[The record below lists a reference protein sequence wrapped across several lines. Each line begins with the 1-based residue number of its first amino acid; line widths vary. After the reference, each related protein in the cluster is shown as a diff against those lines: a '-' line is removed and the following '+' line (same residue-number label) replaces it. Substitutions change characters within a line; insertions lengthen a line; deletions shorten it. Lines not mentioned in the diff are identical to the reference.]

1 MDNDKRKTTLDQK
14 NKELREKWDKLHF
27 DSQQGRAGEDP
38 YPNAMGS
45 LRTPLYATK
54 SYAYSSLTELLK
66 NHYNYSRTENPTLY
80 ALDQKLATLH
90 GGESAISVA
99 SGMAAVHLACSSILQ
114 RRVERLRPK
123 KLKALLPQNN
133 PENIPNVI
141 IHINQYTGVYRLLT
155 KIYSQMGVLT
165 KIVDMRD
172 LKVLKEAIDKNTK
185 LIFVETPSNPNLDV
199 LDIQGCADLIHE
211 VNGKCV
217 VDNTFAS
224 PALQKPLALGADLV
238 VESLTK
244 YINGHGDTL
253 GGAIIGP
260 KNELQ
265 NIRYFWL
272 ETQGAVMHPF
282 SAWLILR
289 GCRTLSM
296 RMERHCANALKTAQF
311 LESHPKVARVIYPG
325 LESHPNHSL
334 AKKQMKAFGG
344 MIGFELE
351 TTEECYKFI
360 DLLKLIK
367 VGVSLGDTTS
377 LIEYTSVMTG
387 IDLAS
392 WEKRRMNMS
401 DTHFRFSLGLEDS
414 NDIIKDLKQALQQ
427 I

>member
-1 MDNDKRKTTLDQK
+1 MLDKDGKQTIDEK
-14 NKELREKWDKLHF
+14 NKKIREKWDKLQF
-27 DSQQGRAGEDP
+27 DTQQSRAGEDP
-38 YPNAMGS
+38 YPTASGS
-45 LRTPLYATK
+45 LRIPIYATK
-54 SYAYSSLTELLK
+54 SFAYSSLTELLK

-90 GGESAISVA
+90 GGESAVSVA
-99 SGMAAVHLACSSILQ
+99 SGMASVHLALSSVLQ
-114 RRVERLRPK
+114 QRVERAKPE
-123 KLKALLPQNN
+123 KLKKLLPQNN
-133 PENIPNVI
+133 PDNIPNVI
-141 IHINQYTGVYRLLT
+141 IHNNQYTGVYRLLT
-155 KIYSQMGVLT
+155 KIYSQIGVMT
-165 KIVDMRD
+165 KIVDLRNLSE
-172 LKVLKEAIDKNTK
+172 LKSAIDENTK
-185 LIFVETPSNPNLDV
+185 LVFVETPSNPNLDV
-199 LDIQGCADLIHE
+199 LDIQGCVDLIHE
-211 VNGKCV
+211 VNGKCI

-224 PALQKPLALGADLV
+224 PALQKPLSLGADLV

-244 YINGHGDTL
+244 YVNGHGDTL
-253 GGAIIGP
+253 GGVIIGP
-260 KNELQ
+260 KIEMQ

-289 GCRTLSM
+289 GCRTLSL
-296 RMERHCANALKTAQF
+296 RMERHCSNAMKIANYLD
-311 LESHPKVARVIYPG
+311 SHPKVAKVIYPG
-325 LESHPNHSL
+325 LESHPNHEV

-351 TTEECYKFI
+351 TIKQCYKFI

-367 VGVSLGDTTS
+367 VGVSLGDTTT

-401 DTHFRFSLGLEDS
+401 DTHFRFSIGLEDP
-414 NDIIKDLKQALQQ
+414 DDLIKDLEQAFQQ

>member
-1 MDNDKRKTTLDQK
+1 MSDDKRKKTLDQK
-14 NKELREKWDKLHF
+14 NKESREKWDKLHF

-38 YPNAMGS
+38 YPTASGS

-90 GGESAISVA
+90 GGEAAVSVA

-114 RRVERLRPK
+114 QRVERIRPK
-123 KLKALLPQNN
+123 KIRSLLPQNN
-133 PENIPNVI
+133 PENIPNII
-141 IHINQYTGVYRLLT
+141 IHNNQYTGVYRLLT
-155 KIYSQMGVLT
+155 KIYSQLGVLT
-165 KIVDMRD
+165 KIVDMRNLSELRD
-172 LKVLKEAIDKNTK
+172 AIDENTK
-185 LIFVETPSNPNLDV
+185 FVFVETPSNPNLDV
-199 LDIQGCADLIHE
+199 LDIRGCAELIHE
-211 VNGKCV
+211 VEGKCI

-224 PALQKPLALGADLV
+224 PALQKPLSLGADLV

-244 YINGHGDTL
+244 FVNGHGDTL
-253 GGAIIGP
+253 GGVIIGP

-289 GCRTLSM
+289 GCRTLSL
-296 RMERHCANALKTAQF
+296 RMDRHCSNAMKTAQF
-311 LESHPKVARVIYPG
+311 LESHPKVAKVIYPG
-325 LESHPNHSL
+325 LESHPNHTL
-334 AKKQMKAFGG
+334 AKKQMTAFGG

-351 TTEECYKFI
+351 TIEECYKFI

-377 LIEYTSVMTG
+377 LIEYTTVMTG

-401 DTHFRFSLGLEDS
+401 NTHFRFSVGLEDS
-414 NDIIKDLKQALQQ
+414 DDIISDLTQALEK

>member
-1 MDNDKRKTTLDQK
+1 MLDKDGKKSIDEK
-14 NKELREKWDKLHF
+14 DKKIREKWDNLHF

-38 YPNAMGS
+38 YPTTSGS
-45 LRTPLYATK
+45 LRIPIYATK
-54 SYAYSSLTELLK
+54 SFAYSSLTELLK

-90 GGESAISVA
+90 GGESAVSVA
-99 SGMAAVHLACSSILQ
+99 SGMASVHLALSSVLQ
-114 RRVERLRPK
+114 QRVERAKPK
-123 KLKALLPQNN
+123 KLKALLPQSS
-133 PENIPNVI
+133 PDDIPNVI
-141 IHINQYTGVYRLLT
+141 IHNNQYTGVYRLLT
-155 KIYSQMGVLT
+155 KIYSQIGVMT
-165 KIVDMRD
+165 KIVDLRNLTE
-172 LKVLKEAIDKNTK
+172 LKNAIDENTK
-185 LIFVETPSNPNLDV
+185 LVFVETPSNPNLDV

-211 VNGKCV
+211 VNGKCI

-224 PALQKPLALGADLV
+224 PALQKPLNLGADLV

-244 YINGHGDTL
+244 YVNGHGDTL
-253 GGAIIGP
+253 GGVIVGP
-260 KNELQ
+260 KIEMQ

-289 GCRTLSM
+289 GCRTLSL
-296 RMERHCANALKTAQF
+296 RMDRHCSNALKIANY
-311 LESHPKVARVIYPG
+311 LDSHPKVANMIYPG
-325 LESHPNHSL
+325 LKSHPDHEL

-351 TTEECYKFI
+351 TIEQCYKFI

-367 VGVSLGDTTS
+367 VGVSLGDTTT

-401 DTHFRFSLGLEDS
+401 DTHFRFSIGLEDPD
-414 NDIIKDLKQALQQ
+414 DIINDLEQALQQ

>member
-1 MDNDKRKTTLDQK
+1 MAEEKRKRTLDQV

-38 YPNAMGS
+38 YPTATSS

-54 SYAYSSLTELLK
+54 SYAYSTLDELLK
-66 NHYNYSRTENPTLY
+66 NHYYYSRTENPTLY

-90 GGESAISVA
+90 GGEAALSVA
-99 SGMAAVHLACSSILQ
+99 SGMSAVHLVISSIFQ
-114 RRVERLRPK
+114 TRVERKRENK
-123 KLKALLPQNN
+123 IRELLPQNS
-133 PENIPNVI
+133 PEKVPNII
-141 IHINQYTGVYRLLT
+141 IHDNQYTGVYRLLT
-155 KIYSQMGVLT
+155 KIYPQIGIMA
-165 KIVDMRD
+165 KIIDMRNINE
-172 LKVLKEAIDKNTK
+172 LKNAIDDNTK
-185 LIFVETPSNPNLDV
+185 GIFIETPSNPNLDV
-199 LDIQGCADLIHE
+199 LDIKSCAEIIHKIR
-211 VNGKCV
+211 GKCI

-224 PALQKPLALGADLV
+224 PALQKPLKLGADLV

-244 YINGHGDTL
+244 FINGHGDTL

-272 ETQGAVMHPF
+272 ETFGPVMHPF

-296 RMERHCANALKTAQF
+296 RMERHCSNAKKIAQF
-311 LESHPKVARVIYPG
+311 LEKHPKVAKVIYPG
-325 LESHPNHSL
+325 LESHPNHDL
-334 AKKQMKAFGG
+334 AKNQMKDFGG
-344 MIGFELE
+344 MIGFELKTVE
-351 TTEECYKFI
+351 ACYKFI
-360 DLLKLIK
+360 NSLKLIK

-392 WEKRRMNMS
+392 WEKKRMRMS
-401 DTHFRFSLGLEDS
+401 DTHFRFSVGLEDPEDLI
-414 NDIIKDLKQALQQ
+414 NDLAQALEK

>member
-1 MDNDKRKTTLDQK
+1 MSNEKRKKTMDER
-14 NKELREKWDKLHF
+14 NKELREKWDKLKF

-38 YPNAMGS
+38 YPTAGGS
-45 LRTPLYATK
+45 LRIPLYATK
-54 SYAYSSLTELLK
+54 SYAYSSLSELLK
-66 NHYNYSRTENPTLY
+66 NHYIYSRTENPTLY

-90 GGESAISVA
+90 GGEAAVSVA
-99 SGMAAVHLACSSILQ
+99 SGMAAVHLACSSVLQ
-114 RRVERLRPK
+114 RRIERVRPK
-123 KLKALLPQNN
+123 KIKILLPQNN
-133 PENIPNVI
+133 PDNIPNVI
-141 IHINQYTGVYRLLT
+141 IHNNQYTGVYRLLT
-155 KIYSQMGVLT
+155 KLYSQIGVLT
-165 KIVDMRD
+165 RIVDLRD
-172 LKVLKEAIDKNTK
+172 LGALKDVIDENTK

-211 VNGKCV
+211 VNGKCI

-224 PALQKPLALGADLV
+224 PALQKPITLGADLV

-260 KNELQ
+260 KIELQ

-289 GCRTLSM
+289 GCRTLSL
-296 RMERHCANALKTAQF
+296 RMERHCSNAMKIAKF
-311 LESHPKVARVIYPG
+311 LVSHPKVSRVIYPG
-325 LESHPNHSL
+325 LETHPNHVL
-334 AKKQMKAFGG
+334 AKKQMRGFGG

-351 TTEECYKFI
+351 TVEECYKFI

-392 WEKRRMNMS
+392 WEKRRMNIS
-401 DTHFRFSLGLEDS
+401 NTHFRFSVGLEDP
-414 NDIIKDLKQALQQ
+414 NDIIEDLDQALNQL
-427 I
+427 

>member
-1 MDNDKRKTTLDQK
+1 MLDKEG
-14 NKELREKWDKLHF
+14 KEPIDEKDKKIREKWDNLHF

-38 YPNAMGS
+38 YPTASGS

-54 SYAYSSLTELLK
+54 SFAYSSLTELLK

-90 GGESAISVA
+90 GGESAVSVA
-99 SGMAAVHLACSSILQ
+99 SGMASVHLALSSVLQ
-114 RRVERLRPK
+114 QRVERVKPK
-123 KLKALLPQNN
+123 RLKALLPQNS
-133 PENIPNVI
+133 PDDIPNVI
-141 IHINQYTGVYRLLT
+141 IHNNQYTGVYRLLT
-155 KIYSQMGVLT
+155 KIYSQTGVMT
-165 KIVDMRD
+165 KIVDLTNLSE
-172 LKVLKEAIDKNTK
+172 LKNAIDENTK
-185 LIFVETPSNPNLDV
+185 LVFVETPSNPNLDV

-211 VNGKCV
+211 ANGKCI

-224 PALQKPLALGADLV
+224 PALQKPLNLGADLV

-244 YINGHGDTL
+244 YVNGHGDTL
-253 GGAIIGP
+253 GGVIIGP
-260 KNELQ
+260 KIEMQ

-289 GCRTLSM
+289 GCRTLSL
-296 RMERHCANALKTAQF
+296 RMERHCSNALKIANY
-311 LESHPKVARVIYPG
+311 LDSHPKVANVIYPG
-325 LESHPNHSL
+325 LKSHPNHEI

-344 MIGFELE
+344 MVGFELE
-351 TTEECYKFI
+351 SIEQCYKFI

-401 DTHFRFSLGLEDS
+401 DTHFRFSTGLEDPS
-414 NDIIKDLKQALQQ
+414 DLINDLEQAFKQ

>member
-1 MDNDKRKTTLDQK
+1 MPDENKQKSMDEK
-14 NKELREKWDKLHF
+14 NKELREKWDKLQF
-27 DSQQGRAGEDP
+27 DTQQGRAGEDP
-38 YPNAMGS
+38 YPTTSRS
-45 LRTPLYATK
+45 LRTPIYATK
-54 SYAYSSLTELLK
+54 SFAYSSLTELLK
-66 NHYNYSRTENPTLY
+66 NNYNYSRTENPTLY

-90 GGESAISVA
+90 GGESAVSVA
-99 SGMAAVHLACSSILQ
+99 SGMAAVHLACSSVLQ
-114 RRVERLRPK
+114 QRVERAKPK
-123 KLKALLPQNN
+123 KLKALLPQTN
-133 PENIPNVI
+133 PDNIPNVI
-141 IHINQYTGVYRLLT
+141 IHNNQYTGVYRLLT
-155 KIYSQMGVLT
+155 KIYSQIGVMT
-165 KIVDMRD
+165 KIID
-172 LKVLKEAIDKNTK
+172 LRNLTELKSAIDENTK
-185 LIFVETPSNPNLDV
+185 LVFVETPSNPNLDV

-211 VNGKCV
+211 VNGKCI

-224 PALQKPLALGADLV
+224 PALQKPLNFGADLV

-244 YINGHGDTL
+244 YVNGHGDTL
-253 GGAIIGP
+253 GGVIIGP

-289 GCRTLSM
+289 GCRTLSL
-296 RMERHCANALKTAQF
+296 RMERHCSNAMKTAQF
-311 LESHPKVARVIYPG
+311 LESHLKVAKVIYPG

-334 AKKQMKAFGG
+334 AKKQMRAFGG

-351 TTEECYKFI
+351 TIEECYKFI

-401 DTHFRFSLGLEDS
+401 DTHFRFSIGLEDPD
-414 NDIIKDLKQALQQ
+414 DIKKDLEQALQQ

>member
-1 MDNDKRKTTLDQK
+1 MLDKDGKTPIDEK
-14 NKELREKWDKLHF
+14 NKKIREKWDKLHF

-38 YPNAMGS
+38 YPTASGS

-54 SYAYSSLTELLK
+54 SFAYSSLTELLK

-90 GGESAISVA
+90 GGESAVSVA
-99 SGMAAVHLACSSILQ
+99 SGMASVHLALSSVLQ
-114 RRVERLRPK
+114 QRVERVRPK
-123 KLKALLPQNN
+123 KLEALLPQNN
-133 PENIPNVI
+133 PDDIPNVI
-141 IHINQYTGVYRLLT
+141 IHNNQYTGVYRLLT
-155 KIYSQMGVLT
+155 KIYSQIGVMT
-165 KIVDMRD
+165 KIVDLRNLTE
-172 LKVLKEAIDKNTK
+172 LKNAIDENTK
-185 LIFVETPSNPNLDV
+185 LVFVETPSNPNLDV

-211 VNGKCV
+211 VNGKCI

-224 PALQKPLALGADLV
+224 PALQKPLNLGADLV

-244 YINGHGDTL
+244 YVNGHGDTL
-253 GGAIIGP
+253 GGVIIGP
-260 KNELQ
+260 KIEMQ

-289 GCRTLSM
+289 GCRTLSL
-296 RMERHCANALKTAQF
+296 RMDRHCSNALKIASY
-311 LESHPKVARVIYPG
+311 LDSHPKVANVIYPG
-325 LESHPNHSL
+325 LESHPDHEL

-351 TTEECYKFI
+351 TIEQCYKFI

-367 VGVSLGDTTS
+367 VGVSLGDTTT

-401 DTHFRFSLGLEDS
+401 ETHFRFSIGLEDADDLI
-414 NDIIKDLKQALQQ
+414 NDLEQALQQ

>member
-1 MDNDKRKTTLDQK
+1 MFDDKRKETLDEK
-14 NKELREKWDKLHF
+14 NKEIRKKWDKLHF

-38 YPNAMGS
+38 YPTAVGS

-90 GGESAISVA
+90 GGEAAVSVA

-114 RRVERLRPK
+114 QRVERIRPK
-123 KLKALLPQNN
+123 KIRALLPQSN
-133 PENIPNVI
+133 PETVPNVI
-141 IHINQYTGVYRLLT
+141 IHNNQYTGVYRLLT
-155 KIYSQMGVLT
+155 KIYSQFGVMT
-165 KIVDMRD
+165 KIVDMRNLIELSD
-172 LKVLKEAIDKNTK
+172 AIDENTK
-185 LIFVETPSNPNLDV
+185 LVFVETPSNPNLDV

-211 VNGKCV
+211 VDGKCI

-224 PALQKPLALGADLV
+224 PALQKPLNLGADLV

-244 YINGHGDTL
+244 FVNGHGDTL
-253 GGAIIGP
+253 GGVIIGQ

-289 GCRTLSM
+289 GCRTLSL
-296 RMERHCANALKTAQF
+296 RMDRHCSNAMKTAEF
-311 LESHPKVARVIYPG
+311 LEAHPKVAKVIYPG
-325 LESHPNHSL
+325 LKSHPNHAL
-334 AKKQMKAFGG
+334 AKKQMKGFGG

-351 TTEECYKFI
+351 TIEKCYKFI

-401 DTHFRFSLGLEDS
+401 DTHFRFSLGLEDPD
-414 NDIIKDLKQALQQ
+414 DIIKDLDQALDQ